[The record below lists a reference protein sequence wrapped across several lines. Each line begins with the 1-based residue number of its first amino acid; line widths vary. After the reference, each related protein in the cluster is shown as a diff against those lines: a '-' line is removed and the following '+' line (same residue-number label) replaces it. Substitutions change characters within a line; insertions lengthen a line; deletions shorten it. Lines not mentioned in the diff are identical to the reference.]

1 MLQRVLIA
9 NRGEIAVRIIR
20 ACKQMGIETVAVYS
34 NADKD
39 SLHVHIA
46 DQAVCIGEAH
56 ASKSYLNMEN
66 IITAAINTGAEA
78 IHPGFGFL
86 SENAQFAEL
95 CESCGI
101 RFIGPKSD
109 VIRNMGDKAKA
120 KQLMQEAGVPVV
132 PGSIGEVTLE
142 EGKKLIEEIGL
153 PILIKAS
160 AGGGGRGMRIVNHKD
175 EFENLYRAASQE
187 AENAFKHKGVYIE
200 KLITNPLHIEVQIM
214 GDKYGN
220 IVHLGERDCSIQRR
234 NQKVVEEAPSRLSLE
249 LRDKMFE
256 SAIKAAKHVNYEN
269 AGTIEFIV
277 KDDQYYFIEMNTRI
291 QVEHPVT
298 EMITGIDIVREQLRV
313 AGGKPL
319 RYKQEDIKFEGHAI
333 EVRLNAEEP
342 KKDFMPSPGTIEILH
357 VPNGLGVRF
366 DSMLY
371 TDYVMPPFYD
381 SMMGKVIVHG
391 YSRLDAIRKLRAIL
405 EEMIVEGVPT
415 NQNFLSMILMHPEYV
430 KGNIDTG
437 FIAKYLKELLSY
449 ET

>member
-34 NADKD
+34 NVDKE
-39 SLHVHIA
+39 SLHVQIA

-66 IITAAINTGAEA
+66 IISAAINTGAEA

-101 RFIGPKSD
+101 RFIGPSSE

-120 KQLMQEAGVPVV
+120 KQLMKAASVPVV
-132 PGSIGEVTLE
+132 PGSDGEVTLE
-142 EGKKLIEEIGL
+142 EGQRLIDEIGL
-153 PILIKAS
+153 PVLIKAS
-160 AGGGGRGMRIVNHKD
+160 AGGGGRGMRIVRHKE
-175 EFENLYRAASQE
+175 EFASLYRAASQE
-187 AENAFKHKGVYIE
+187 AENAFKHSGVYIE
-200 KLITNPLHIEVQIM
+200 KLITDPLHIEVQIM
-214 GDKYGN
+214 ADKYGN
-220 IVHLGERDCSIQRR
+220 VVHLGERDCSIQRR
-234 NQKVVEEAPSRLSLE
+234 NQKVVEEAPSRLSDT
-249 LRDKMFE
+249 LRNKMFD
-256 SAIKAAKHVNYEN
+256 SAISAAKHVQYEN

-277 KDDQYYFIEMNTRI
+277 KDERYYFIEMNTRI

-319 RYKQEDIKFEGHAI
+319 RYKQEDIQFNGHAI
-333 EVRLNAEEP
+333 EVRLNAEDP
-342 KKDFMPSPGTIEILH
+342 KKAFLPSPGTIELLH

-391 YSRLDAIRKLRAIL
+391 FSRLDAIRKMRAML
-405 EEMIVEGVPT
+405 EELVVEGVPT
-415 NQNFLSMILMHPEYV
+415 NQNFLSMIFMHPEFV
-430 KGNIDTG
+430 KGDVDTG
-437 FIAKYLKELLSY
+437 FIAKHLKELLNY

>member
-20 ACKQMGIETVAVYS
+20 ACKQIGIETVAVYS
-34 NADKD
+34 TADRD
-39 SLHVHIA
+39 SLHVQIA

-66 IITAAINTGAEA
+66 IISAAITTGAEA

-86 SENAQFAEL
+86 SENAQFAKL

-101 RFIGPKSD
+101 RFIGPKSE
-109 VIRNMGDKAKA
+109 IIKKMGDKAEA
-120 KQLMQEAGVPVV
+120 KRLMIEAGVPVV

-142 EGKKLIEEIGL
+142 EGQKIIKEIGL
-153 PILIKAS
+153 PVLIKAS
-160 AGGGGRGMRIVNHKD
+160 AGGGGRGMRIVREERD
-175 EFENLYRAASQE
+175 FEALYRAAKQE
-187 AENAFKHKGVYIE
+187 AANAFKHDGVYIE
-200 KLITNPLHIEVQIM
+200 KLIIDPLHIEVQVI

-234 NQKVVEEAPSRLSLE
+234 NQKVIEEAPSRLDDE
-249 LRDKMFE
+249 LRQKMFD
-256 SAIKAAKHVNYEN
+256 AAVKAAEYVKYEN

-277 KDDQYYFIEMNTRI
+277 KDNAFYFIEMNTRI

-319 RYKQEDIKFEGHAI
+319 RFKQDEVTFNGHAI
-333 EVRLNAEEP
+333 EVRLNAEDP
-342 KKDFMPSPGTIEILH
+342 KKDFMPSPGNITLLH
-357 VPNGLGVRF
+357 VPNGLGIRF

-371 TDYVMPPFYD
+371 TDYEMPPYYD
-381 SMMGKVIVHG
+381 SMMGKLIVHG
-391 YSRLDAIRKLRAIL
+391 FSRLDAIRKMRVML

-415 NQNFLSMILMHPEYV
+415 NQNFLTMILMHSEFV

-437 FIAKYLKELLSY
+437 FIAKHIKELLNY

>member
-34 NADKD
+34 TADQD
-39 SLHVHIA
+39 SLHVQIA

-66 IITAAINTGAEA
+66 IISAAITTGAEA

-86 SENAQFAEL
+86 SENAQFAKL

-109 VIRNMGDKAKA
+109 VIKKMGDKAEA
-120 KQLMQEAGVPVV
+120 KRLMIEAGVPVV
-132 PGSIGEVTLE
+132 PGSVGEVTLQ
-142 EGKKLIEEIGL
+142 EGKKLIKEIGL
-153 PILIKAS
+153 PVLIKAS
-160 AGGGGRGMRIVNHKD
+160 AGGGGRGMRIVREERD
-175 EFENLYRAASQE
+175 FEALYRAAKQE
-187 AENAFKHKGVYIE
+187 AANAFKHDGVYIE
-200 KLITNPLHIEVQIM
+200 KLIIDPLHIEVQVI

-234 NQKVVEEAPSRLSLE
+234 NQKVIEEAPSRLDIE
-249 LRDKMFE
+249 LRQKMFD
-256 SAIKAAKHVNYEN
+256 AAVKAAEYVKYEN
-269 AGTIEFIV
+269 AGTVEFIV
-277 KDDQYYFIEMNTRI
+277 KDNEFYFIEMNTRI

-319 RYKQEDIKFEGHAI
+319 RFKQEEVTFTGHAI
-333 EVRLNAEEP
+333 EVRLNAEDP
-342 KKDFMPSPGTIEILH
+342 KKDFMPSPGNITLLH
-357 VPNGLGVRF
+357 VPSGLGIRF

-371 TDYVMPPFYD
+371 TDYEMPPYYD
-381 SMMGKVIVHG
+381 SMMGKLIVHG
-391 YSRLDAIRKLRAIL
+391 FSRLDAIRKMRVML
-405 EEMIVEGVPT
+405 EEMIVDGVPT
-415 NQNFLSMILMHPEYV
+415 NQNFLTMILMHSEFV
-430 KGNIDTG
+430 KGKIDTG
-437 FIAKYLKELLSY
+437 FIAKHIKELLNY

>member
-34 NADKD
+34 NVDKE
-39 SLHVHIA
+39 SLHVQIA

-66 IITAAINTGAEA
+66 IISAAINTGAEA

-101 RFIGPKSD
+101 RFIGPSSE

-120 KQLMQEAGVPVV
+120 KQLMKAASVPVV
-132 PGSIGEVTLE
+132 PGSDGEVTLE
-142 EGKKLIEEIGL
+142 EGQRLIDEIGL
-153 PILIKAS
+153 PVLIKAS
-160 AGGGGRGMRIVNHKD
+160 AGGGGRGMRIVRNKE
-175 EFENLYRAASQE
+175 EFASLYRAASQE
-187 AENAFKHKGVYIE
+187 AENAFKHSGVYIE
-200 KLITNPLHIEVQIM
+200 KLITDPLHIEVQIM
-214 GDKYGN
+214 ADKYGN
-220 IVHLGERDCSIQRR
+220 VVHLGERDCSIQRR
-234 NQKVVEEAPSRLSLE
+234 NQKVVEEAPSRLSDT
-249 LRDKMFE
+249 LRNKIFD
-256 SAIKAAKHVNYEN
+256 SAISAAKHVQYEN

-277 KDDQYYFIEMNTRI
+277 KDERYYFIEMNTRI

-319 RYKQEDIKFEGHAI
+319 RYKQEDIQFNGHAI
-333 EVRLNAEEP
+333 EVRLNAEDP
-342 KKDFMPSPGTIEILH
+342 KKAFLPSPGTIELLH

-391 YSRLDAIRKLRAIL
+391 FSRLDAIRKMRAML
-405 EEMIVEGVPT
+405 EELVVEGVPT
-415 NQNFLSMILMHPEYV
+415 NQNFLSMIFMHPEFV
-430 KGNIDTG
+430 KGDVDTG
-437 FIAKYLKELLSY
+437 FIAKHLKELLNY